1 LRILV
6 TAAIINLIIIYF
18 IIQGAT
24 KSTRIH
30 LESIK
35 QNLILTAIAKKEGIE
50 STLLNNILKISTE
63 DELRKFYANNKI

>member
-1 LRILV
+1 MPILV

-18 IIQGAT
+18 IIQGVT

-35 QNLILTAIAKKEGIE
+35 QNLIMTAIAKKEGIE

>member
-1 LRILV
+1 LPILV

-18 IIQGAT
+18 IIQGVT

-35 QNLILTAIAKKEGIE
+35 QNLIMTAIAKKEGIE

>member
-18 IIQGAT
+18 IIQGVT

-35 QNLILTAIAKKEGIE
+35 QNLIMTAIAKKEGIE